1 MRLILRERQ
10 DLEHPEVIIEYREL
24 TDGVKRVS
32 AFVRSVDQSI
42 SCKREGKEFSIP
54 LSDVFYIESVD
65 KKTFVYGETEVYQT
79 GLRLAEL
86 EKMLSHAG
94 FVRVSKS
101 VILNIEKLVL
111 VSGIIFG
118 WYSSLPTPV
127 LCFMILVMLVLCGY
141 LDMLGIKNE
150 IREINDLI
158 GENH

>member
-79 GLRLAEL
+79 RLRLAEL

-101 VILNIEKLVL
+101 VILNIEKLRGVKNL
-111 VSGIIFG
+111 ANSRLEAFLSNNERICVSRK
-118 WYSSLPTPV
+118 
-127 LCFMILVMLVLCGY
+127 Y
-141 LDMLGIKNE
+141 LKE
-150 IREINDLI
+150 IRAVLLRRNA
-158 GENH
+158 

>member
-79 GLRLAEL
+79 GLRLTEL

-101 VILNIEKLVL
+101 VILNIEKLRGVKNL
-111 VSGIIFG
+111 ANSRLEAFLSNNERICVSRK
-118 WYSSLPTPV
+118 
-127 LCFMILVMLVLCGY
+127 Y
-141 LDMLGIKNE
+141 LKE
-150 IREINDLI
+150 IRAVLLRRNA
-158 GENH
+158 

>member
-10 DLEHPEVIIEYREL
+10 DLEYPEVIIEYREL

-42 SCKREGKEFSIP
+42 SCKREGEEFSIP

-65 KKTFVYGETEVYQT
+65 KKTFVYGEAEVYQT

-101 VILNIEKLVL
+101 VILNIEKLQGVKNL
-111 VSGIIFG
+111 ANSRLEAFLSNNERICVSRK
-118 WYSSLPTPV
+118 
-127 LCFMILVMLVLCGY
+127 Y
-141 LDMLGIKNE
+141 LKE
-150 IREINDLI
+150 IRAVLLRRNA
-158 GENH
+158 

>member
-42 SCKREGKEFSIP
+42 SCKREGEEFSIP

-79 GLRLAEL
+79 GLRLTEL

-101 VILNIEKLVL
+101 VILNIEKLQGVKNL
-111 VSGIIFG
+111 ANSRLEAFLSNNERICVSRK
-118 WYSSLPTPV
+118 
-127 LCFMILVMLVLCGY
+127 Y
-141 LDMLGIKNE
+141 LKE
-150 IREINDLI
+150 IRAVLLRRNA
-158 GENH
+158 

>member
-42 SCKREGKEFSIP
+42 SCKREGEEFSIP
-54 LSDVFYIESVD
+54 PSDVFYIESVD

-101 VILNIEKLVL
+101 VILNIEKLQGVKNL
-111 VSGIIFG
+111 ANSRLEAFLSNNERICVSRK
-118 WYSSLPTPV
+118 
-127 LCFMILVMLVLCGY
+127 Y
-141 LDMLGIKNE
+141 LKE
-150 IREINDLI
+150 IRAVLLRRNA
-158 GENH
+158 

>member
-79 GLRLAEL
+79 GLRLTEL

-101 VILNIEKLVL
+101 VILNIEKLQGVKNL
-111 VSGIIFG
+111 ANSRLEAFLSNNERICVSRK
-118 WYSSLPTPV
+118 
-127 LCFMILVMLVLCGY
+127 Y
-141 LDMLGIKNE
+141 LKE
-150 IREINDLI
+150 IRAVLLRRNA
-158 GENH
+158 

>member
-79 GLRLAEL
+79 RLRLAEL

-94 FVRVSKS
+94 FVKVSKS
-101 VILNIEKLVL
+101 VILNIEKLRGVKNL
-111 VSGIIFG
+111 ANSRLEAFLSNNERICVSRK
-118 WYSSLPTPV
+118 
-127 LCFMILVMLVLCGY
+127 Y
-141 LDMLGIKNE
+141 LKE
-150 IREINDLI
+150 IRAVLLRRNAS
-158 GENH
+158 

>member
-79 GLRLAEL
+79 RLRLAEL

-101 VILNIEKLVL
+101 VILNIEKLRGVKNL
-111 VSGIIFG
+111 ANSRLEAFLSNNERICVSRK
-118 WYSSLPTPV
+118 
-127 LCFMILVMLVLCGY
+127 Y
-141 LDMLGIKNE
+141 LKE
-150 IREINDLI
+150 IRAVLLRRND
-158 GENH
+158 

>member
-101 VILNIEKLVL
+101 VILNIEKLQGVKNL
-111 VSGIIFG
+111 ANSRLEAFLSNNERICVSRK
-118 WYSSLPTPV
+118 
-127 LCFMILVMLVLCGY
+127 Y
-141 LDMLGIKNE
+141 LKE
-150 IREINDLI
+150 IRAVLLRRNA
-158 GENH
+158 

>member
-42 SCKREGKEFSIP
+42 SCKREGEEFSIP

-101 VILNIEKLVL
+101 VILNIEKLQGVKNL
-111 VSGIIFG
+111 ANSRLEAFLSNNERICVSRK
-118 WYSSLPTPV
+118 
-127 LCFMILVMLVLCGY
+127 Y
-141 LDMLGIKNE
+141 LKE
-150 IREINDLI
+150 IRAVLLRRNA
-158 GENH
+158 

>member
-42 SCKREGKEFSIP
+42 SCKREDKEFSIP

-79 GLRLAEL
+79 RLRLAEL

-101 VILNIEKLVL
+101 VILNIEKLRGVKNL
-111 VSGIIFG
+111 ANSRLEAFLSNNERICVSRK
-118 WYSSLPTPV
+118 
-127 LCFMILVMLVLCGY
+127 Y
-141 LDMLGIKNE
+141 LKE
-150 IREINDLI
+150 IRAVLLRRNA
-158 GENH
+158 

>member
-79 GLRLAEL
+79 GLRLTEL

-101 VILNIEKLVL
+101 VILNIEKLQGVKNL
-111 VSGIIFG
+111 ANSRLEAFLSNNERICVSRK
-118 WYSSLPTPV
+118 
-127 LCFMILVMLVLCGY
+127 Y
-141 LDMLGIKNE
+141 LKE
-150 IREINDLI
+150 IRAVLLRRNAS
-158 GENH
+158 

>member
-42 SCKREGKEFSIP
+42 SCKRESKEFSIP

-79 GLRLAEL
+79 RLRLAEL

-101 VILNIEKLVL
+101 VILNIEKLRGVKNL
-111 VSGIIFG
+111 ANSRLEAFLSNNERICVSRK
-118 WYSSLPTPV
+118 
-127 LCFMILVMLVLCGY
+127 Y
-141 LDMLGIKNE
+141 LKE
-150 IREINDLI
+150 IRAVLLRRNA
-158 GENH
+158 

>member
-79 GLRLAEL
+79 RLRLAEL

-101 VILNIEKLVL
+101 VILNIEKLRGVKNL
-111 VSGIIFG
+111 ANSRLEAFLSNNERICVSRK
-118 WYSSLPTPV
+118 
-127 LCFMILVMLVLCGY
+127 Y
-141 LDMLGIKNE
+141 LKE
-150 IREINDLI
+150 IRAVLLRRNAR
-158 GENH
+158 

>member
-101 VILNIEKLVL
+101 VILNIEKLRGVKNL
-111 VSGIIFG
+111 ANSRLEAFLSNNERICVSRK
-118 WYSSLPTPV
+118 
-127 LCFMILVMLVLCGY
+127 Y
-141 LDMLGIKNE
+141 LKE
-150 IREINDLI
+150 IRAVLLRRNT
-158 GENH
+158 

>member
-79 GLRLAEL
+79 RLRLAEL

-101 VILNIEKLVL
+101 VILNIEKLRGVKNL
-111 VSGIIFG
+111 ANSRLEAFLSNNERICVSRK
-118 WYSSLPTPV
+118 
-127 LCFMILVMLVLCGY
+127 Y
-141 LDMLGIKNE
+141 LKE
-150 IREINDLI
+150 IRAVLLRRNAS
-158 GENH
+158 

>member
-101 VILNIEKLVL
+101 VILNIEKLQGVKNL
-111 VSGIIFG
+111 ANSRLEAFLSNNERICVSRK
-118 WYSSLPTPV
+118 
-127 LCFMILVMLVLCGY
+127 Y
-141 LDMLGIKNE
+141 LKE
-150 IREINDLI
+150 IRAVLLRRNAS
-158 GENH
+158 